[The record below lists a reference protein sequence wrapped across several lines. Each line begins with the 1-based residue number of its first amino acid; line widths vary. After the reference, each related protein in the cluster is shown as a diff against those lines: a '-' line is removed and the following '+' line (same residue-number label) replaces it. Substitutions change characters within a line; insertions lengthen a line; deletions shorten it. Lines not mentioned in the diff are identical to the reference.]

1 MKYGI
6 KLDDGQY
13 KEIETDEIDSF
24 GIELEGN
31 WKRPEDDGGDH
42 EVEFY
47 KYLKQKYEYFEA
59 SGDGTIYTTFD
70 NEYKNSYS
78 KEFKYWV
85 YNQPAGI
92 EKMYDFLRDCYKE
105 SSSFNASCGLHI
117 HFKTKDDRD
126 NINLLNYFNVKLYVL
141 QKYID
146 TYMPYISK
154 DFDGLFKDMKEA
166 SPEIDNSITS
176 GIYANLENKL
186 REVITDNLN
195 IKEGNFSNI
204 FKHRDGSISDIY
216 SIGSNSHL
224 RKQISNINIQNVG
237 EHNYNILKYGVRLFS
252 SYCEYLGCISYE
264 AAPSH
269 YNFLNTNASYSRHGN
284 FEFRLMPYADTPEQA
299 MDYISFTVNTMS
311 EAIEK
316 VNKRE
321 LDGWMIDKK
330 YLLDVES
337 IKPARVTKRRKTV
350 ISNINENY
358 KVKLNKINIQLNR

>member
-47 KYLKQKYEYFEA
+47 KYLKQKYEDFEA

-70 NEYKNSYS
+70 GEYNKSYS

-92 EKMYDFLRDCYKE
+92 QLMYDFLKDCYKE
-105 SSSFNASCGLHI
+105 NSSFNASCGLHI
-117 HFKTKDDRD
+117 HFRTTNDND
-126 NINLLNYFNVKLYVL
+126 NISLLNYFNVKLYVL

-154 DFDGLFKDMKEA
+154 DFEELFKDMKEA
-166 SPEIDNSITS
+166 SPEINNSINS
-176 GIYANLENKL
+176 DIYANLENNL
-186 REVITDNLN
+186 RNMITNNLD
-195 IKEGNFSNI
+195 IKEGNFIHI
-204 FKHRDGSISDIY
+204 FKREDGGISDVY
-216 SIGSNSHL
+216 SIGCNNNL
-224 RKQISNINIQNVG
+224 KRRISNRSIQDVG

-252 SYCEYLGCISYE
+252 SYCDYLGCMSYE
-264 AAPSH
+264 AVPSH

-284 FEFRLMPYADTPEQA
+284 FEFRLMPHADTPEQA
-299 MDYISFTVNTMS
+299 MDYIAFTVNTMS

-316 VNKRE
+316 VNKGE

-330 YLLDVES
+330 YLLDITS
-337 IKPARVTKRRKTV
+337 IKPARINRRRKTV

-358 KVKLNKINIQLNR
+358 KVRLDKINIPLNR